1 MLQKLQLFS
10 FFFMKYILSLVISTL
25 SVILKILNDQDQAIY
40 GERFSLKI
48 TNKSDNKGLKY
59 YIFRRKKWRAKTII
73 LKGNKATRYTEY
85 KQYNTR
91 PSWAF

>member
-10 FFFMKYILSLVISTL
+10 FFFMKSILSLVISTL
-25 SVILKILNDQDQAIY
+25 NVILKILNDQDQAIY

-48 TNKSDNKGLKY
+48 TNKSYNKGLKY

-73 LKGNKATRYTEY
+73 LKGNKAKNLSNINITL
-85 KQYNTR
+85 YNC
-91 PSWAF
+91 